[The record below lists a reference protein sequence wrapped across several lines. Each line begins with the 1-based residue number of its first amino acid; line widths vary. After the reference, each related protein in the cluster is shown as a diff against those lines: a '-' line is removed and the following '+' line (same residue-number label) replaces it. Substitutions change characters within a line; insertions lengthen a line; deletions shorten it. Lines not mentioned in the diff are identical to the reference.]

1 MPPRS
6 LPRLAAA
13 SLLLAALA
21 ASPARA
27 DDLTAALIAAQQWTA
42 APALAALEIRGGVV
56 TREAVVG
63 RRRSDDSEPARLDD
77 VWATG
82 SDGKPMT
89 AALIA
94 RLVDRGLLR
103 WDAPLAE
110 LLPALRPAMRP
121 EYRAVTLAQLLAH
134 RAGLPRD
141 TADLAFFASFFADPR
156 PLPEQRLAYVDRALR
171 EAPVAAPGGP
181 ANYSN
186 TGFVLAGVIA
196 EHITGRSYE
205 DLMQREVFTPLAMT
219 SARFAPTHDGQPRGH
234 RDGAPSTARFTAA
247 EHGNPPMFAPAGAEL
262 HLTLRD
268 WARFC
273 ADQLAGA
280 RGRGGLLS
288 RDSYA
293 RLLGERPGE
302 PALGWGVQPGIAGR
316 QGPVLLHAGSD
327 GNWFA
332 FVVLFPAAATGVLI
346 ASNAGES
353 MGGEAAATALL
364 AALLPEL
371 SPPAP

>member
-1 MPPRS
+1 MNTITGLFYVFSAVLLFASFRVITARS
-6 LPRLAAA
+6 TTRPSNTGA
-13 SLLLAALA
+13 
-21 ASPARA
+21 ARA
-27 DDLTAALIAAQQWTA
+27 KHGKSADA
-42 APALAALEIRGGVV
+42 APRRAPRP
-56 TREAVVG
+56 
-63 RRRSDDSEPARLDD
+63 RRSDDSEPARLDD

-103 WDAPLAE
+103 WDAPLPE

-121 EYRAVTLAQLLAH
+121 EYRAVTLAQLLSH

-196 EHITGRSYE
+196 EHVTGRSYE

-280 RGRGGLLS
+280 RGRGHRTLWKDDSLRTHVYPCRLCGLAGRRQTQYLP
-288 RDSYA
+288 D
-293 RLLGERPGE
+293 LLGQYVGFVGHDSADEFSQW
-302 PALGWGVQPGIAGR
+302 ALC
-316 QGPVLLHAGSD
+316 D
-327 GNWFA
+327 CFA
-332 FVVLFPAAATGVLI
+332 KPRFRKI
-346 ASNAGES
+346 
-353 MGGEAAATALL
+353 
-364 AALLPEL
+364 
-371 SPPAP
+371 